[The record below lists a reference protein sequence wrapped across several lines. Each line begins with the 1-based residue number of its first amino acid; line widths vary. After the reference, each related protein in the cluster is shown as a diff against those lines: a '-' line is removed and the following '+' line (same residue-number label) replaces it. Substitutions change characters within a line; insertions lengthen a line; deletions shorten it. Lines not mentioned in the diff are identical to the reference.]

1 MQKLN
6 FSHLLLKNKVRIIA
20 RNKHPMPDM
29 PKKIVFINPQIVYIR
44 ANILNFLIE
53 ELSMKRFFEALK
65 DLGQPKTEFPYAVFK
80 SSTKNVF
87 CSGFN
92 ETAELCQ
99 EHFMANQRFEVTEYI
114 ISSSDS
120 VQVIRIFIAG
130 QNTTAKILQNQTLYD
145 SKASNEERFKLSLFK
160 SSSTMI
166 LSASMTSLKQKAMS
180 LYYWI
185 SSSFDKESI
194 MARLALDF
202 IKSGEKFF
210 FIEAHSCKLG
220 KSVGAKS
227 QTSIGIS
234 PTLTSPHNSLR
245 ELISMRTLRINRLE
259 RKNET
264 RLINKQNSEK
274 EELNKGRDL
283 EDNGEEEGKID
294 KRKFG
299 FETGIVKRGYT
310 IGGRVKDEVK
320 KGLNFELKG
329 LVNSLDEAVK
339 KMEKEKLG
347 NPEIRTEFE
356 EFLQSKNLS
365 LNSES
370 VKNLSLTKLSKQ
382 KNSFPESRQSVRL
395 NLRLLNN

>member
-1 MQKLN
+1 MQKIH
-6 FSHLLLKNKVRIIA
+6 FSHLLLKNKDRITA
-20 RNKHPMPDM
+20 RNKYPMPDM
-29 PKKIVFINPQIVYIR
+29 PKKIVFIKPQIVYIR
-44 ANILNFLIE
+44 ASILNFHLE

-65 DLGQPKTEFPYAVFK
+65 DLGQLREEFPYAVFK
-80 SSTKNVF
+80 SSTKLVF

-114 ISSSDS
+114 VSGSDS

-130 QNTTAKILQNQTLYD
+130 QNMTAKVLQNRTLYD
-145 SKASNEERFKLSLFK
+145 SRASVEERFKLSLFQ

-166 LSASMTSLKQKAMS
+166 LSASMNSLKQKAMS
-180 LYYWI
+180 LYHWI
-185 SSSFDKESI
+185 SSSFDKEFI

-220 KSVGAKS
+220 KSVGSKS
-227 QTSIGIS
+227 QASAGIS
-234 PTLTSPHNSLR
+234 PTITSPHNSSR
-245 ELISMRTLRINRLE
+245 ELISMRTLRITKLE
-259 RKNET
+259 KKNEKM
-264 RLINKQNSEK
+264 LINKQNTRVD
-274 EELNKGRDL
+274 LIRDK
-283 EDNGEEEGKID
+283 DEEENYREEEEKID
-294 KRKFG
+294 KRKFS
-299 FETGIVKRGYT
+299 FDVGIVKRGYT
-310 IGGRVKDEVK
+310 IGGRARDEVK
-320 KGLNFELKG
+320 KGLNYELKG
-329 LVNSLDEAVK
+329 LVSSLDEAVK

-347 NPEIRTEFE
+347 NPEIRNEFE

-365 LNSES
+365 LKSES
-370 VKNLSLTKLSKQ
+370 VKNLKLPQLSKP